1 MTSYEQQ
8 LKNKNILLV
17 DDSKLVFRALQRI
30 FRSVE
35 SNMFFA
41 PNGASALP
49 AAEENDIDAIVL
61 DINLGD
67 MSGLDVC
74 KILKSNPKTAHIPII
89 VITAQS
95 DPEHHVA
102 ALDAGADDFVSK
114 PPQRRVLMKR
124 LASMIAQ
131 KEVETERSFLLKQL
145 ESYISSAT
153 YQKVQSQSGIEN
165 IYGTILF
172 SDMRGF
178 TAASFDYDGS
188 TLFNAINLAMQ
199 FQTDI
204 VQKYNGYVDNFTGDG
219 MLAVFDQE
227 NSERDACMAA
237 LEIIHQAQITSVE
250 IWDPLPIG
258 IGIHCGQV
266 MRGDLATEI
275 RRAHTV
281 IGKTV
286 NYSARL
292 CGIAKGREAIASQ
305 EVVEKLNKDASFSFA
320 QPHQLQLK
328 GMPKPVLCYP
338 LIIDET

>member
-1 MTSYEQQ
+1 MNTYEQQ
-8 LKNKNILLV
+8 LKGKTILLV

-30 FRSVE
+30 FSSVDVQLL
-35 SNMFFA
+35 FA
-41 PNGASALP
+41 PTGADAIP
-49 AAEENDIDAIVL
+49 QAENNPIDAIVL

-67 MSGLDVC
+67 MDGLDVC
-74 KILKSNPKTAHIPII
+74 RALRANPKTQHIPII

-95 DPEHHVA
+95 DQEHHVG

-131 KEVETERSFLLKQL
+131 SETEKERQRLMKLL

-153 YQKVQSQSGIEN
+153 IEQVQSHRGVEE
-165 IYGTILF
+165 IYCTILF

-178 TAASFDYDGS
+178 TAASFDYDAA
-188 TLFNAINLAMQ
+188 TLFNAINLSMQ

-204 VQKYNGYVDNFTGDG
+204 VQKHGGYVDNFTGDG
-219 MLAVFDQE
+219 MLAVFDKD
-227 NSERDACMAA
+227 NSEQAACNAA
-237 LEIIHQAQITSVE
+237 IEIIKHARITSVQ

-258 IGIHCGQV
+258 IGIHSGQV
-266 MRGDLATEI
+266 MRGDLGTET

-286 NYSARL
+286 NYAARL
-292 CGIAKGREAIASQ
+292 CGVAKGREAIASQ
-305 EVVEKLNKDASFSFA
+305 EVVDILTKSQHFSFDT
-320 QPHQLQLK
+320 PHELQLK
-328 GMPKPVLCYP
+328 GVPTPVLCHP
-338 LIIDET
+338 LIIP

>member
-1 MTSYEQQ
+1 
-8 LKNKNILLV
+8 
-17 DDSKLVFRALQRI
+17 
-30 FRSVE
+30 
-35 SNMFFA
+35 MFFA

-49 AAEENDIDAIVL
+49 AAEAHDIDAIVL

-67 MSGLDVC
+67 MSGLEVC
-74 KILKSNPKTAHIPII
+74 KILKNNPKTANIPII

-131 KEVETERSFLLKQL
+131 KEAETERKHLLKQL

-153 YQKVQSQSGIEN
+153 YQQVQTQSGIEN
-165 IYGTILF
+165 IYCTILF

-178 TAASFDYDGS
+178 TAASFDYDGT
-188 TLFNAINLAMQ
+188 TLFDAINLAMR

-204 VQKYNGYVDNFTGDG
+204 VQKHGGYVDNFTGDG
-219 MLAVFDQE
+219 MLAVFDKPS
-227 NSERDACMAA
+227 SERAACLAA
-237 LEIIHQAQITSVE
+237 LEIIRKAQVTSVE

-258 IGIHCGQV
+258 IGIHSGQV
-266 MRGDLATEI
+266 MRGDLGTES

-305 EVVEKLNKDASFSFA
+305 DVVEKLQNDPAFSFSH
-320 QPHQLQLK
+320 PHELQLK
-328 GMPKPVLCYP
+328 GLPQPVLCYP
-338 LIIDET
+338 LIVDEV

>member
-1 MTSYEQQ
+1 MNTYEQQ
-8 LKNKNILLV
+8 LKGKTILLV

-30 FRSVE
+30 FASVDAT
-35 SNMFFA
+35 MVFA
-41 PNGASALP
+41 PNGASAIP
-49 AAEENDIDAIVL
+49 QAESHPVDAIVL

-67 MSGLDVC
+67 MNGLDVC
-74 KILKSNPKTAHIPII
+74 KALRSNPNTQHIPII

-124 LASMIAQ
+124 LATMIAQ
-131 KEVETERSFLLKQL
+131 SEAEKERQRLMKLL

-153 YQKVQSQSGIEN
+153 YEQVQSHRGVED
-165 IYGTILF
+165 IYCTILF

-178 TAASFDYDGS
+178 TAASFDYDAS

-204 VQKYNGYVDNFTGDG
+204 VQKHGGYVDNFTGDG
-219 MLAVFDQE
+219 MLAVFDKE
-227 NSERDACMAA
+227 NSEQAACLAA
-237 LEIIHQAQITSVE
+237 KEIIKHARVTSVQ

-266 MRGDLATEI
+266 MRGDLGTES

-286 NYSARL
+286 NYAARL
-292 CGIAKGREAIASQ
+292 CGVAKGREAIASQ
-305 EVVEKLNKDASFSFA
+305 EVVDVLRQDPSFA
-320 QPHQLQLK
+320 FDAPHELQLK
-328 GMPKPVLCYP
+328 GVPNPVLCHP
-338 LIIDET
+338 LIIPE